1 MKKKLMI
8 SVSLLMFFVFGF
20 SQLDV
25 SAAKNQPQGKYIS
38 DGSYVQ
44 VNKKNYGMWQN
55 FNWKKKNNTTNVYQK
70 TFQARGRY
78 KHQNGS
84 TYYSLY
90 DSKGKW
96 YGYLNAN
103 ATKKT
108 GKQGA
113 YISDGSHVKIN
124 RKNYGMWQNFSW
136 KKKGNTTE
144 VYDKTFQARGRYEHF
159 NGSTYYSL
167 YDNKGKWYGYLN
179 VDATTKV
186 NAQGTYISDGSYVKV
201 SKMNYDMWQNFGWKS
216 KNKTNNFYYKIFQA
230 KGRYEHFNGSTYYS
244 LYDSKGKWYGYLNA
258 VATQKTKPEGN
269 FIDDGR
275 HVEIK
280 KPNYELWENF
290 NWKKKDVTTAYIGK
304 TFVIRGRYE
313 HFNGSTYYSLYD
325 YKGKWY
331 GYLNAKATEMTLRP
345 HEIKNVY
352 IDVDE
357 SGKKLDSTT
366 GYVEIKEK
374 EQKVTKTET
383 RPNFSMVTTNTI
395 TKVWKKVKEP
405 TSEPKYEVI
414 NQDEND
420 KILTSTEGYTLIESY
435 KKTEVKTSALG
446 DKLTI
451 IQTINVW
458 RKVDS
463 PMIMSILSKNN
474 NTVKAAEKAISND
487 VAISNEHAQKI
498 TNKAISNAVINVFLE
513 KVNVERKQQGKQP
526 LSATEDKLAVEYS
539 HIRAVTV
546 MYNGFEHSAP
556 SKLPEDGKSGSPE
569 YKEGDIQFVGL
580 ENISLSTL
588 FKSDIKTDSQLV
600 NQIASAMYRQY
611 IDNERNAALG
621 RPLSPQDSNVAG
633 HYESLI
639 LGSDDKTMSVGV
651 YVIDNGSVYTVT
663 TCALV
668 GTDETYEEW

>member
-8 SVSLLMFFVFGF
+8 SVSLLIFFVFGF

-44 VNKKNYGMWQN
+44 INKKNYDMWQN

-108 GKQGA
+108 AKQGA

-136 KKKGNTTE
+136 KKKGDTTE
-144 VYDKTFQARGRYEHF
+144 VYAKTFQARGRYEHF

-244 LYDSKGKWYGYLNA
+244 LYDSKGKWYGYLNE
-258 VATQKTKPEGN
+258 VATQKTKPEGD

-395 TKVWKKVKEP
+395 TKVWRKVKEP
-405 TSEPKYEVI
+405 TSETKELTV
-414 NQDEND
+414 NQDIAGKELND
-420 KILTSTEGYTLIESY
+420 TTGYKHVSTHKKEDVKLVGNNHKIITITT
-435 KKTEVKTSALG
+435 VK
-446 DKLTI
+446 
-451 IQTINVW
+451 VW
-458 RKVDS
+458 E
-463 PMIMSILSKNN
+463 KNN
-474 NTVKAAEKAISND
+474 TPLINAVPKSND
-487 VAISNEHAQKI
+487 SKVKNAKDSIEKDYAISNEHAQTL
-498 TNKAISNAVINVFLE
+498 TNKQLTQKVAQQFLE
-513 KVNVERKQQGKQP
+513 KLNEERRQQGMIN
-526 LSATEDKLAVEYS
+526 LSLTSDEKAIDYA
-539 HIRAVTV
+539 HIRAITI
-546 MYNGFEHSAP
+546 MYNGVEHSGP
-556 SKLPEDGKSGSPE
+556 GNLPLDGKPGSPSYE
-569 YKEGDIQFVGL
+569 EGDTMFGGF
-580 ENISLSTL
+580 ENISYTTL
-588 FKSDIKTDSQLV
+588 GKGGINSDQDIV
-600 NQIASAMYRQY
+600 NKIVNAMFNQY
-611 IDNERNAALG
+611 IDEERNAALG
-621 RPLSPQDSNVAG
+621 RPIQPGDSQNPG
-633 HYESLI
+633 HYDNLV
-639 LGSDDKTMSVGV
+639 LGQKDKTFSTGV
-651 YVIDNGSVYTVT
+651 YVVDYGSYYVFTSY
-663 TCALV
+663 ASA
-668 GTDETYEEW
+668 GSDYPYEAW

>member
-8 SVSLLMFFVFGF
+8 SVSLLIFFVFGF

-44 VNKKNYGMWQN
+44 INKKNYDMWKN
-55 FNWKKKNNTTNVYQK
+55 FNWKKKNNTTNIYQK

-108 GKQGA
+108 AKQGA

-136 KKKGNTTE
+136 KKKGDTTE
-144 VYDKTFQARGRYEHF
+144 VYAKTFQARGRYEHF

-258 VATQKTKPEGN
+258 VATQKTKPEGD

-405 TSEPKYEVI
+405 TSETKYEVI

-513 KVNVERKQQGKQP
+513 KVNVERKEQGKQP